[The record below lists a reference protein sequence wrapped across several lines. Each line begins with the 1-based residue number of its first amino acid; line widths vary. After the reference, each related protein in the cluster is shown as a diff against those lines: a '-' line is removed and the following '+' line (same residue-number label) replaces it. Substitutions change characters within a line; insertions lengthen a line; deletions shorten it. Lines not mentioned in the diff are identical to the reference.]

1 VQTQSGQNPHG
12 IRSSSIRGRP
22 TIRPS
27 PTPQPLTTAFRNALA
42 VDGAALVDLDG
53 TFQKNAKGRDVSLLI
68 KAVIAMAR
76 DMATAVDS
84 AGLLSQAEEA
94 LAQVEE

>member
-1 VQTQSGQNPHG
+1 
-12 IRSSSIRGRP
+12 
-22 TIRPS
+22 
-27 PTPQPLTTAFRNALA
+27 
-42 VDGAALVDLDG
+42 
-53 TFQKNAKGRDVSLLI
+53 LI